1 MIKGK
6 PIVAAISVAW
16 ASSISSLVIPYIS
29 SDYIVDYNIVRYAM
43 AYLSR
48 KLFIVNLNNAP
59 GRRMTRLDCLARLF
73 VVLFVHKCIISQFS
87 PITPTLHNFT

>member
-16 ASSISSLVIPYIS
+16 ANSISSLVIPYVS

-43 AYLSR
+43 PNACR
-48 KLFIVNLNNAP
+48 KIFIVNLNNAP
-59 GRRMTRLDCLARLF
+59 GVRVTRLDRFACLF
-73 VVLFVHKCIISQFS
+73 VVLFVHKWIIAQFP